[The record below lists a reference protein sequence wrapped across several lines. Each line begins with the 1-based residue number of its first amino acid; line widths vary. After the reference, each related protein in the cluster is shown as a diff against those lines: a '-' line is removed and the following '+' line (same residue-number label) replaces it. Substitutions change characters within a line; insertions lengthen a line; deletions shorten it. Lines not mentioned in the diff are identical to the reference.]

1 MRRGVAGLEGGQVVC
16 QPFEVAVDDVSAARE
31 PGPGLHGLL
40 PVALKNV

>member
-1 MRRGVAGLEGGQVVC
+1 MIGFAGGQVGFE
-16 QPFEVAVDDVSAARE
+16 PLEVAVDDVGAARE